1 MTTSFSFNILVNFD
15 EIIKKLQAM
24 ISTAYAFT
32 AAADRFAGPDAV
44 QSKSLPAIMITLFKY
59 SLIYDLHV

>member
-1 MTTSFSFNILVNFD
+1 
-15 EIIKKLQAM
+15 M